1 MTLSWDVHSGKSL
14 TRSLT
19 STTARILAAR
29 PWLAPLL
36 GFLVL
41 LAGAAAWLSVKPEVE
56 RRVPA
61 RLLIENLRKDV
72 RLDAVRLT
80 WTTTLPAR
88 AAVKYWA
95 PGEPKRR
102 LEVDEPLGTVHQAL
116 ITGLSHERDY
126 QVALVSTTATGE
138 VVESA
143 PIPVKLFA
151 GAWSE
156 ALAAIRKANVSARI
170 LEVFAAIRRLDRDA
184 LRALLAAQVDPLRA
198 PLAQVRKVSRE
209 FFDSPGVPPRAKLE
223 VYGPLK
229 QVEHLERLAAVRK
242 LPMLQI
248 LSPFDWGIYGQR
260 EVPDSMSS
268 KHSSWTT
275 SPQFVTEWRGDPREL
290 DALVVFA
297 RGERDG
303 ARELTFRFPL
313 GGEVA
318 SAELWLGY
326 GACSPLQY
334 FELAVN
340 GAAPLIIRPPLE
352 TPPGGRSV
360 SAVGVDPMLLRAGEN
375 VVKVRLKPLPEVL
388 EGRRTQVWFLELRS
402 RGAGDPP
409 WK

>member
-1 MTLSWDVHSGKSL
+1 MALSWDVHSGKSL

-41 LAGAAAWLSVKPEVE
+41 LAGAAAWFSVKPQVE
-56 RRVPA
+56 RRVPV

-72 RLDAVRLT
+72 RLNSVRLT

-95 PGEPKRR
+95 TGEPKRR

-170 LEVFAAIRRLDRDA
+170 LEVFSASRRLDKDA

-209 FFDSPGVPPRAKLE
+209 FFDSPDVAPRAKLE

-229 QVEHLERLAAVRK
+229 QVEHLERLAAVRQ
-242 LPMLQI
+242 LPMLEI

-260 EVPDSMSS
+260 EVPDSMAPHHASS
-268 KHSSWTT
+268 T
-275 SPQFVTEWRGDPREL
+275 SPQFITEWRGDQREL
-290 DALVVFA
+290 DALDVFA

-313 GGEVA
+313 GGAVA

-340 GAAPLIIRPPLE
+340 DAAPLLIRPPLE
-352 TPPGGRSV
+352 TPPSGRSV

-375 VVKVRLKPLPEVL
+375 VVKVRLKPLPEIL
-388 EGRRTQVWFLELRS
+388 EGRRTLVWFLELRS
-402 RGAGDPP
+402 RGAGDLT
-409 WK
+409 WR